1 MCLCEQPQRTMLNGY
16 NSQAKMVAQVG
27 AVYNQPNFFG
37 STQSNHYASLTI
49 LSLPFY
55 RTQVYLGFNLWV
67 RMQLV
72 SPNDQICSLFKW
84 LNLQLMPWLWQCFQH
99 ILHSFFQINIGS
111 SLIHMSGQNI
121 PFHFFSVLNSIFVD
135 DVSENWVGRTISM
148 TILHCSGDILLFV
161 IAATPIM
168 YKIYSVFSTVI
179 MRYHITKLPNLE
191 D

>member
-1 MCLCEQPQRTMLNGY
+1 MCEQPQRKMLNGY

-55 RTQVYLGFNLWV
+55 QTQVYLGFNLWV

-99 ILHSFFQINIGS
+99 ILHSFFQINIMGQVWLHTCQVKES
-111 SLIHMSGQNI
+111 HSTFSL
-121 PFHFFSVLNSIFVD
+121 LNSSFVD
-135 DVSENWVGRTISM
+135 DVWENWVGRTISM